1 MDLRKR
7 KHGTRCRIIVMT
19 PTLDWLRG
27 LVSVLAVAVMV
38 ATGLLFPG
46 SVHAADGNPG
56 PCVDD
61 DDFRFVVTITNLSDR
76 TGTPTAFAPGIWALA
91 DKPGVL
97 FVPGPHPGLLYWKA
111 ADPIKTPGLEN
122 LAEDGDPS
130 VLAAVLAQHGI
141 VHGVFE
147 RPVGADGPGW
157 LLPGGKQAFVVDARY
172 APRKLSMAFMFA
184 ESNDWFVATD
194 ANGIALENAW
204 GGPIAGGD
212 VARQLF
218 LWDAGTEANE
228 PPGEGPHQLPRQRA
242 TGSGPLDDDN
252 TVRLV
257 GGQDTP
263 DVSDLVR
270 VVITREYPTVF
281 DVTVRNIADV
291 SAPEMAFSPG
301 VFVAH
306 TDPATT
312 YMEGHPQLFKEG
324 RPNLFNGLE
333 ALAEDGNPDPLYG
346 YISTAGWMSEIPV
359 GGSYGVFDTPVDA
372 PGPRVLRPGEEFH
385 FSVDA
390 TPDTP
395 FLSLATMLVQ
405 SNDWFVATPANGV
418 PLFDDDRNPVSGT
431 IPVHVFDAGT
441 EADEPLGV
449 GTHQAPRQNGP
460 NSGPADEDNM
470 VRRVPDM
477 NAADLVSVT
486 VAPRKPR
493 TFRVEVSN
501 VSGSREVSP
510 GIVLAHG
517 ACRPLFDEIGS
528 DYGIGLANPTNEG
541 GAARL
546 AENLARQGLTV
557 HVLDTP
563 AEGDGPGP
571 LLPGETYAATVHADP
586 AEPNLSLAFMLLPS
600 DDELVGTPTG
610 GIPLW
615 DSKGI
620 PVTGDITAALLLWEV
635 GIGLGESPEQ
645 GNTPTPPQTDT
656 DSGQEEPDDLASGAA
671 VGGGEHTISSMV
683 SVVIVPVDPE

>member
-1 MDLRKR
+1 MK
-7 KHGTRCRIIVMT
+7 
-19 PTLDWLRG
+19 PTLRWLRG
-27 LVSVLAVAVMV
+27 LVSVLAIAAMV
-38 ATGLLFPG
+38 ATGLPFPG

-61 DDFRFVVTITNLSDR
+61 DNFRFVVTITNLSDR

-97 FVPGPHPGLLYWKA
+97 FVPGPHPGLLYWN

-130 VLAAVLAQHGI
+130 VLADVLAQHGI

-172 APRKLSMAFMFA
+172 APRKLSVAFMFA

-204 GGPIAGGD
+204 GGPTVGGD
-212 VARQLF
+212 VSRQLF
-218 LWDAGTEANE
+218 LWDAGTEADE
-228 PPGEGPHQLPRQRA
+228 PSGEGLHQLPRQRA

-257 GGQDTP
+257 RGHDTP
-263 DVSDLVR
+263 DVADLVR

-324 RPNLFNGLE
+324 RPHLFNGLE

-346 YISTAGWMSEIPV
+346 YISTAGWMSEVPV
-359 GGSYGVFDTPVDA
+359 DGSYGVFDTPVDA
-372 PGPRVLRPGEEFH
+372 SGPRLLRPGEEFH

-390 TPDTP
+390 TPHTP

-418 PLFDDDRNPVSGT
+418 RLFDADRNPFSGT

-449 GTHQAPRQNGP
+449 GPHQAPRQNGP
-460 NSGPADEDNM
+460 NSGPADDDNT

-477 NAADLVSVT
+477 DAAELVSVT

-501 VSGSREVSP
+501 VSGSREVAP

-517 ACRPLFDEIGS
+517 ACRPLFNETGS
-528 DYGIGLANPTNEG
+528 DHGIGLANLTNEG

-546 AENLARQGLTV
+546 AENLTRQGLTV

-563 AEGDGPGP
+563 MEGEGPGP
-571 LLPGETYAATVHADP
+571 LLPGEAYEAMVHADP
-586 AEPNLSLAFMLLPS
+586 AEPNLSLAFMLLPAGAVF
-600 DDELVGTPTG
+600 VGTPSG

-615 DSKGI
+615 DSRGN
-620 PVTGDITAALLLWEV
+620 PVTGEITAALSLWDV
-635 GIGLGESPEQ
+635 GAGLGKSPDQEDTQ
-645 GNTPTPPQTDT
+645 PSTRAGTDA
-656 DSGQEEPDDLASGAA
+656 GQADPDNIASGAGI
-671 VGGGEHTISSMV
+671 GGGEHTVSSMV
-683 SVVIVPVDPE
+683 SVVVTPVDPE